1 MIWNDLKR
9 LIINFSAI
17 ENVNTFHA
25 IKMRTRTISTAF
37 FATAHYTHLAKNAVG
52 SFATFQMEIK
62 TAQIVL
68 FRTNEKIIRQLHHD
82 SLFSRLADTGF
93 DGAVLIEAYKDDYK
107 EIAELIKEKN

>member
-68 FRTNEKIIRQLHHD
+68 FRTNENKAIT
-82 SLFSRLADTGF
+82 SR
-93 DGAVLIEAYKDDYK
+93 YK

>member
-1 MIWNDLKR
+1 MDPLWNDLKR

-25 IKMRTRTISTAF
+25 IKMRTRTISTVF

-82 SLFSRLADTGF
+82 IRKLP
-93 DGAVLIEAYKDDYK
+93 
-107 EIAELIKEKN
+107 N

>member
-1 MIWNDLKR
+1 MERPKTTHYQFFCNRECEYFPCHKNADPD
-9 LIINFSAI
+9 NF
-17 ENVNTFHA
+17 NCL
-25 IKMRTRTISTAF
+25 

-82 SLFSRLADTGF
+82 IRKLP
-93 DGAVLIEAYKDDYK
+93 
-107 EIAELIKEKN
+107 N

>member
-62 TAQIVL
+62 TAQICT
-68 FRTNEKIIRQLHHD
+68 FPHKRENYKAIT
-82 SLFSRLADTGF
+82 SR
-93 DGAVLIEAYKDDYK
+93 YK

>member
-1 MIWNDLKR
+1 MERPKTTHYQFFCNR
-9 LIINFSAI
+9 
-17 ENVNTFHA
+17 ECEYFHA

-68 FRTNEKIIRQLHHD
+68 FRINEKIIRQLHHD
-82 SLFSRLADTGF
+82 IRKLP
-93 DGAVLIEAYKDDYK
+93 
-107 EIAELIKEKN
+107 N